1 MRFRSTSSTCWM
13 PFSRTSLR
21 HCDDSARTIRVGPSS
36 ARVSTFQSAS
46 TRSATALSSG
56 FASSSTI
63 CFVLQRQPRR
73 RHLLLFQRARHPTL
87 QMVEFVRDR
96 DVQLGTEHPVDAALQ
111 VEAEPQCLVRQPPRR
126 LPRFDGD
133 EIRRRVPAEED
144 DQSDRR
150 PQPPAQPRRHFL
162 PPSFF
167 ASPAFARRRST
178 LRRSILRRTPFVS
191 SISSVNTSS
200 VVPTTR
206 PWMPPLVTT

>member
-1 MRFRSTSSTCWM
+1 MRFRSTEHRWM
-13 PFSRTSLR
+13 PFSRPCAIATTARGRSASGRLR
-21 HCDDSARTIRVGPSS
+21 PVSARSSRPARGRPPPCPRASRFEHDCSFSS
-36 ARVSTFQSAS
+36 ASRDGVTF
-46 TRSATALSSG
+46 
-56 FASSSTI
+56 SSSS
-63 CFVLQRQPRR
+63 
-73 RHLLLFQRARHPTL
+73 ARHPTL

-96 DVQLGTEHPVDAALQ
+96 DVSLAPSAVDAALQ